1 MIYCCDIFEILD
13 ELLNVNDGSISIGHS
28 YRMSGSKVLGHAL
41 IDSKRRGAK
50 YVVSTMHVGD
60 GMRATGLFEV
70 V

>member
-28 YRMSGSKVLGHAL
+28 HRMSGSKVLSHAL
-41 IDSKRRGAK
+41 IEGKRRGAK

>member
-1 MIYCCDIFEILD
+1 VIYCCDIFEILD

-28 YRMSGSKVLGHAL
+28 YRISGSKVLGHAL
-41 IDSKRRGAK
+41 IEGKRRGGK

-60 GMRATGLFEV
+60 GMKATGLFEV

>member
-28 YRMSGSKVLGHAL
+28 YRMSGSKVVGHKL
-41 IDSKRRGAK
+41 IEGKRRGEK
-50 YVVSTMHVGD
+50 YVVSTMYVGD
-60 GMRATGLFEV
+60 GIRATGLFEV

>member
-1 MIYCCDIFEILD
+1 MVYCHDIFEILD

-41 IDSKRRGAK
+41 IEGKRRGGK